1 MVSKGV
7 DVSDEVHP
15 ILVDAD
21 GRPYVILS
29 DGTNEPIFETDDDD
43 IAKDQITI
51 VVINLN
57 YVYDAVNTKWVR
69 MTQP

>member
-1 MVSKGV
+1 MVSKGA
-7 DVSDEVHP
+7 DANDIVHP

-21 GRPYVILS
+21 GRPYVILT
-29 DGTNEPIFETDDDD
+29 DGTNDIVFDTDDDD
-43 IAKDQITI
+43 IAKDQVPQLII
-51 VVINLN
+51 CLN

>member
-1 MVSKGV
+1 MVMKGV
-7 DVSDEVHP
+7 DGSDEVHP

-21 GRPYVILS
+21 GRPYVVLS